1 MKYEPIS
8 KQLFVKNRKKFMAQ
22 MRPGSIAVF
31 NSNDIYPVSA
41 DSTMPFEQHSDIF
54 YLSGADQE
62 ETILVLF
69 PDAID
74 KRHCEILFVRETNDH
89 IAVWEGAKLTKT
101 QASAVSGIKT
111 VYWLSDFDKVFFD
124 LMTEADTIYFNTN
137 EHYRQAVETQTRED
151 RFIKQCK
158 EDFPAHQWAK
168 SNPILQNIRG
178 VKEQEELEE
187 HDKQI
192 EPVAADTFSGYGSSI
207 ASSYVE
213 ESNVP
218 SNRSNRSA
226 QQPLLIP
233 GESPNKYNNLPVD
246 RSLEGESP
254 TGSGNRYFPM
264 IVVASLGLL
273 AASIGIL
280 SVISRNKPQIAIQ
293 DAVINGRTIAI
304 NSPLMG
310 KLTKVNY
317 SRGMA
322 VDKDA
327 VIAVVEP
334 AASTNVNQ
342 AQIREQ
348 IRLKQQQ
355 KTLAQQSLD
364 FLERSLKSLEQ
375 SVIAQSF
382 ESITPLL
389 ESLHQNQINYQEI
402 AVKTARIRED
412 AAKSSYESLKK
423 LLEEGK
429 IPQSQLDSAKSSWEL
444 AKLAIE
450 EINANLSGIR
460 QEYSLLKQQIAN
472 SKQQQGST
480 ISAQTSL
487 LKQQSSTQKLNLE
500 LLDEELGELEENLAQ
515 AVADT
520 AQSRQITL
528 RAPVAGSFHSQN
540 YLAGEVVE
548 ALGTI
553 ATIVDCKNLW
563 IEAVVDPQ
571 VTAKISPEQ
580 TVLVSVGQENLTLEG
595 QISRVESLNSRSVIN
610 SSRQTAITT
619 QAPQSLQSKNYSRVV
634 VSLPDEVNQLSDQE
648 YCGVGQTATLSIS
661 GDRGSLA
668 NNWYP
673 QWLAEIFSG
682 T

>member
-1 MKYEPIS
+1 MIRTLLVDEQKVIREGLRVLLESESEIEVVAAVSNGY
-8 KQLFVKNRKKFMAQ
+8 AA
-22 MRPGSIAVF
+22 IAK
-31 NSNDIYPVSA
+31 I
-41 DSTMPFEQHSDIF
+41 
-54 YLSGADQE
+54 E
-62 ETILVLF
+62 ETKPDVLF
-69 PDAID
+69 ITLQISDEDELDVLAIIRNKYPDLKIVVFSDRAD
-74 KRHCEILFVRETNDH
+74 EHHLVQSLEIGVKGYL
-89 IAVWEGAKLTKT
+89 L
-101 QASAVSGIKT
+101 
-111 VYWLSDFDKVFFD
+111 
-124 LMTEADTIYFNTN
+124 
-137 EHYRQAVETQTRED
+137 
-151 RFIKQCK
+151 K
-158 EDFPAHQWAK
+158 ESPMEEIVVA
-168 SNPILQNIRG
+168 IRG
-178 VKEQEELEE
+178 VAKGYTHIANGAFSQAIPKLAETLKQFDQFDPELIYSDISDISDYQEAWSQPREQEELEE
-187 HDKQI
+187 QDKQI
-192 EPVAADTFSGYGSSI
+192 EPIAADTFSGYGSSI